1 MGRKR
6 NPERDQ
12 SLRRYIESGGKMT
25 LDELA
30 EAAGVPKARIS
41 KWKSE
46 DKWEE
51 KLKEAPKKRGGQPGN
66 KNAGGRTPAKD
77 GNKNAVTHGAYAK
90 AGIEDIAP
98 EEVEKI

>member
-12 SLRRYIESGGKMT
+12 SLQRYIDSGGTMT
-25 LDELA
+25 LNELA
-30 EAAGVPKARIS
+30 AAAGVPKARIS

-51 KLKEAPKKRGGQPGN
+51 KLKKPRKKGVGRGET
-66 KNAGGRTPAKD
+66 RTPC
-77 GNKNAVTHGAYAK
+77 G
-90 AGIEDIAP
+90 EDTS
-98 EEVEKI
+98 KRR

>member
-12 SLRRYIESGGKMT
+12 SLRRYIESGGTMT

-30 EAAGVPKARIS
+30 AAAGVPKARIS

-46 DKWEE
+46 DKWED
-51 KLKEAPKKRGGQPGN
+51 KLKEAPKKGVGRG
-66 KNAGGRTPAKD
+66 K
-77 GNKNAVTHGAYAK
+77 
-90 AGIEDIAP
+90 
-98 EEVEKI
+98 

>member
-30 EAAGVPKARIS
+30 AAAGVPKARIS

-51 KLKEAPKKRGGQPGN
+51 KLKEATKKRGGQPGN
-66 KNAGGRTPAKD
+66 KNACEKHTPWVK
-77 GNKNAVTHGAYAK
+77 T
-90 AGIEDIAP
+90 P
-98 EEVEKI
+98 